1 MDGAAAKFQV
11 PQPTVRVRSWL
22 LCTLV
27 ALLTACLTTWID
39 GGMDALPPMALG
51 CLTSLALALVW
62 MASAAGLGSWL
73 GGWMNVRGVAT
84 SVSAGVA
91 ALLVID
97 QWCGTMGL
105 LSRGLVV
112 PLLTLAPGWWLLA
125 RRPLTMR
132 VPTLPTWSTV
142 PIGIACGTLLAAAMV
157 PAGFLWSTEFGG
169 YDALSYHLQVPREWM
184 QAGSMRPLEHVAYAG
199 FPNFVEGAFMHL
211 MALRSDPRDAAI
223 ACQLL
228 HACMLLVA
236 AGTLAET
243 LRAEGVNDWSR
254 GCAGVALLATPW
266 VIVTGSLAYSESGV
280 LLGMALAMSAITLRS
295 RWAGGV
301 AFGLGVG
308 AMIGSKASSVTLA
321 VPSALAWALVMG
333 RARIDLRW
341 WLAWI
346 GTASVSLFP
355 WLLRNAWFTAAP
367 VFPLLCAEFG
377 LGWWKPVQAAR
388 WDAAHGSTASL
399 TQRAVALWQ
408 QWLAFGAGANPREG
422 EPWRWLWGPLPW
434 IGLASTTFL
443 LGSHH
448 WRRLGVALAWMTGLT
463 LVGWMF
469 TTHLQSR
476 FLVPVAVPLAVATG
490 VAMGAAAAA
499 QDTVRR
505 LTMLVC
511 LCWSFVAA
519 WALVHDAGG
528 RLALSGRVDVA
539 SGALD
544 LEMLASENDAVVESV
559 RGRPGVEA
567 TVSGLFKGQR
577 ILSVGWSTPFWL
589 PPDARVWW
597 STVWDRSVLE
607 DALAQPDPLAWLRER
622 FDLILLD
629 EPMLRR
635 WQRSGWLSP
644 DLDPGRLRSLLAG
657 QDEMPLAGGRT
668 LISLGDRLK
677 PTWPERRHHDAV
689 ERSY

>member
-1 MDGAAAKFQV
+1 M
-11 PQPTVRVRSWL
+11 RSWL

-27 ALLTACLTTWID
+27 ALMTACLVTWID
-39 GGMDALPPMALG
+39 GGVDALPSMAVG
-51 CLTSLALALVW
+51 CITSLALALVW
-62 MASAAGLGSWL
+62 LASAAGLGSWL
-73 GGWMNVRGVAT
+73 GIWMGVRGAAT
-84 SVSAGVA
+84 SVCLGVA
-91 ALLVID
+91 ALLVVD

-105 LSRGLVV
+105 LWSGIVAPLVV
-112 PLLTLAPGWWLLA
+112 LAPGWWLLS
-125 RRPLTMR
+125 RQPLNLRT
-132 VPTLPTWSTV
+132 PTLPTWSTV
-142 PIGIACGTLLAAAMV
+142 PIGVACGTMLAAAMV

-169 YDALSYHLQVPREWM
+169 YDALSYHLQVPREWLL
-184 QAGSMRPLEHVAYAG
+184 AGSMRPLEHVAYAG
-199 FPNFVEGAFMHL
+199 FPNFVEGAYMHL

-228 HACMLLVA
+228 HACMLLAA
-236 AGTLAET
+236 AGAIAET
-243 LRAEGVNDWSR
+243 LRIEGVNDWSR
-254 GCAGVALLATPW
+254 GCAGVA
-266 VIVTGSLAYSESGV
+266 VTGSLAYSESGV
-280 LLGMALAMSAITLRS
+280 LLGLALAMAAITLRS

-308 AMIGSKASSVTLA
+308 VMIGSKASSLMLA
-321 VPSALAWALVMG
+321 VPAAFAWALVMG
-333 RARIDLRW
+333 RSRIDPRW

-346 GTASVSLFP
+346 GAASVALFP

-367 VFPLLCAEFG
+367 VFPLLCTELG

-388 WDAAHGSTASL
+388 WDAAHGSGASIA
-399 TQRAVALWQ
+399 QRFTALWQ

-422 EPWRWLWGPLPW
+422 EPWRWFWGPLPW
-434 IGLASTTFL
+434 IGLASNVFL
-443 LGSHH
+443 LGTHH
-448 WRRLGVALAWMTGLT
+448 WRRLGTATALMTALT
-463 LVGWMF
+463 LLGWMF

-499 QDTVRR
+499 QITVRR

-528 RLALSGRVDVA
+528 RLALSGRIDVA

-544 LEMLASENDAVVESV
+544 LEMLASENDAIVESV

-567 TVSGLFKGQR
+567 TASGLFKGQR

-597 STVWDRSVLE
+597 STVWDRSLME

-644 DLDPGRLRSLLAG
+644 ELDPGHLRSVLAG
-657 QDEMPLAGGRT
+657 QDEMQLAGGST
-668 LISLGDRLK
+668 LIGLGERLQ
-677 PTWPERRHHDAV
+677 PTWPKRHHRDAA